1 MVLALEKAWRALR
14 PGGHV
19 VDIEPDEAR
28 LPRVALYRGRR
39 PVLVGSIERDADEDV
54 MAAQRALDR
63 SLGRGLFTP
72 VAVVD
77 HEYLTRCSS
86 VEAFEAE
93 WLCHPS
99 WLPNRDLRKRL
110 RAAPFAAR
118 PPSQIAIAWSLRLT
132 VLRKSFRPR
141 ESVYNSG
148 PRGRP

>member
-19 VDIEPDEAR
+19 VDIEPDESR

-39 PVLVGSIERDADEDV
+39 PVLVRSIERDADEDV

-77 HEYLTRCSS
+77 HEYLTRFTS

-93 WLCHPS
+93 WGSHPS
-99 WLPNRDLRKRL
+99 WHRNRDLRKRL
-110 RAAPFAAR
+110 RAAASAAS
-118 PPSQIAIAWSLRLT
+118 PPSRVAIAWSLRLT
-132 VLRKSFRPR
+132 VLRRKWRR
-141 ESVYNSG
+141 
-148 PRGRP
+148 

>member
-19 VDIEPDEAR
+19 VDIEPDESR

-77 HEYLTRCSS
+77 HEYLTRFAS
-86 VEAFEAE
+86 VAAFEAE
-93 WLCHPS
+93 WRCHPS
-99 WLPNRDLRKRL
+99 WHPNRDLRTRL
-110 RAAPFAAR
+110 GAAGSAAR
-118 PPSQIAIAWSLRLT
+118 PPSWIATVWWLRLT
-132 VLRKSFRPR
+132 VLRRNFRLR
-141 ESVYNSG
+141 GSVYNSG